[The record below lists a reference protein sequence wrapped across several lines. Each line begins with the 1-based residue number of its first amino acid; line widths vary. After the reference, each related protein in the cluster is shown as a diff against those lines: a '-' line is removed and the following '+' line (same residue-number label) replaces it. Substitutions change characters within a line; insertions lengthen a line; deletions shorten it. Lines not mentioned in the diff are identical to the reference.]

1 MVQQNRNYNR
11 SRQQKYAVEGNTVR
25 KFSAVP
31 AREREIQ
38 RQHMEHAVR
47 RNREKSRFMNA
58 GYTLFLIG
66 VSILASLLCYKYI
79 TLQSDMINST
89 KNITKLETKLA
100 DLKLQNDEEYNRI
113 NSSIDLE
120 QIKKI
125 AIEELGMVYANK
137 EQVILYEDHEIDYVR
152 QYADIPK
159 INSKEK

>member
-1 MVQQNRNYNR
+1 MVQPKQKNSR
-11 SRQQKYAVEGNTVR
+11 SRQQRYAVEGNTVR
-25 KFSAVP
+25 KLSAVP
-31 AREREIQ
+31 ARKREIQ

-66 VSILASLLCYKYI
+66 VSVLASLLCYKYI

-89 KNITKLETKLA
+89 KNITKLETRLA

-120 QIKKI
+120 KIKKI

-159 INSKEK
+159 LDKKKK